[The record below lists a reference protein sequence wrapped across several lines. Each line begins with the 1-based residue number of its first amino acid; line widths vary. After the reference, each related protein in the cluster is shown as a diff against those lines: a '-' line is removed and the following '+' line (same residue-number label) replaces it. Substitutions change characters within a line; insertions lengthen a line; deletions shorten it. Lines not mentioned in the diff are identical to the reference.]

1 MPVFARE
8 TEFDAL
14 IYAEAARRGLDPV
27 LIKAV
32 IATESS
38 FNPQASRAEPQIRDA
53 SHGLMQILYRTAQM
67 MGYTGQPQGLFDP
80 ETNIRFGSAY
90 LTHQLTRYQGDVP
103 SALAAYNAG
112 TARRGA
118 DGRFVNQ
125 AYVDRALGYYAELQ
139 GREVPRP
146 PGAPPPA
153 PPAAGGIQ
161 TPILLGAALLLAA
174 VLFFGRAWR

>member
-38 FNPQASRAEPQIRDA
+38 FNPRAYRAEPQIRDA
-53 SHGLMQILYRTAQM
+53 SSGLMQILYQTAKM
-67 MGYTGQPQGLFDP
+67 MGYTGTPEGLFDP

-90 LTHQLTRYQGDVP
+90 LTHQVTRYQGDVP

-125 AYVDRALGYYAELQ
+125 AYVDRVLGYYAELKA
-139 GREVPRP
+139 REVPP
-146 PGAPPPA
+146 PAPAPPPA
-153 PPAAGGIQ
+153 EAAPGTG
-161 TPILLGAALLLAA
+161 PLLLALLFGLG
-174 VLFFGRAWR
+174 VLLVIRLAR